1 MGGSGLYKSDVKQRR
16 EILLAQGKHP
26 SVDAVRTALGNTG
39 SKTTIHKYLRE
50 LQEEEDVDRK
60 SSISEVLQDLVE
72 RLAGQLQ
79 TEANEK
85 LEQVTA
91 KHQEQ
96 ARAQADLIAALRAE
110 ASGLTERL
118 TGAHHALRKS
128 MAPTPAPAKPSRI

>member
-1 MGGSGLYKSDVKQRR
+1 MGRSGLYKSDVKQAR
-16 EILLAQGKHP
+16 ELLLAQGKHP
-26 SVDAVRTALGNTG
+26 SVDAVRIALGNTG

-50 LQEEEDVDRK
+50 LQEEEGVDRK

-85 LEQVTA
+85 LEQATT

-96 ARAQADLIAALRAE
+96 ARVQADVLAALRA
-110 ASGLTERL
+110 
-118 TGAHHALRKS
+118 
-128 MAPTPAPAKPSRI
+128 